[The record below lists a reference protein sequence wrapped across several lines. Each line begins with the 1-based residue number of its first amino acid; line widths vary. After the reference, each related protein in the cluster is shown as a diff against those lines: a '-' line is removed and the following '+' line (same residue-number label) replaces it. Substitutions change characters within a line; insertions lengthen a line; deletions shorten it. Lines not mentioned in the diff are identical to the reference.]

1 MPLRYSF
8 SKAPFRCG
16 GDEGQDD
23 EQKEPSRLLLN
34 FHMAS
39 CHSSGV
45 CDFKGVIQMKRNGVK
60 FIVRKKNDITA
71 AIIFFLIAWLGAIL
85 ICLFTKTG
93 GWVTLAIILALQ
105 LFCLPYLIYSAT
117 WKLEICAN
125 SFRTTCFFRE
135 KEYAYSQ
142 IKRVLLCNEFREG
155 VTLWLFLQDGKMIK
169 VAEDYKN
176 FNRFHRFIQ
185 SKRSIE
191 CER

>member
-1 MPLRYSF
+1 LIHSNQTCSGTVLRQTEHTYDKQGQLTSETY
-8 SKAPFRCG
+8 G
-16 GDEGQDD
+16 GTTYTYDTC
-23 EQKEPSRLLLN
+23 N
-34 FHMAS
+34 
-39 CHSSGV
+39 GV

-142 IKRVLLCNEFREG
+142 IKRVLLRNEFREG